1 MDFPVLLRHMFR
13 NFFSVN
19 GLVAM
24 LRVRIVLYLMI
35 VLLYIL
41 SPLDIIPEF
50 VFGILGFIDDLA
62 IVGVILLYLTVLFRQ
77 SLASH

>member
-1 MDFPVLLRHMFR
+1 MFR

-24 LRVRIVLYLMI
+24 LRVRIVLYLFI

-62 IVGVILLYLTVLFRQ
+62 IVGIILLYLTVLFRQ
-77 SLASH
+77 SLANH